1 MSTDP
6 HAPLIAREEVLINA
20 PLDKVWA
27 LETDID
33 RWPDWQPEVSV
44 ARLEGPLAV
53 GTVFAWKAKG
63 LRIVST
69 IREYE
74 PETRI
79 SWTGRALGM
88 NAIHIWAFEPYDG
101 GTRVTV
107 EESLSGWFPRMMK
120 IFNPAFLEKSMR
132 QSLQVLK
139 SRAEQV

>member
-1 MSTDP
+1 MSIDAN
-6 HAPLIAREEVLINA
+6 APLIAREEILIHA
-20 PLDKVWA
+20 PLNKVWA
-27 LETDID
+27 LQTDID
-33 RWPDWQPEVSV
+33 HWSDWQPEISI

-74 PETRI
+74 PQTRI
-79 SWTGRALGM
+79 GWTGRALGM
-88 NAIHIWAFEPYDG
+88 NAIHLWTFTPQNG

-120 IFNPAFLEKSMR
+120 IFNPAFLEKSMK

-139 SRAEQV
+139 NRAEQS